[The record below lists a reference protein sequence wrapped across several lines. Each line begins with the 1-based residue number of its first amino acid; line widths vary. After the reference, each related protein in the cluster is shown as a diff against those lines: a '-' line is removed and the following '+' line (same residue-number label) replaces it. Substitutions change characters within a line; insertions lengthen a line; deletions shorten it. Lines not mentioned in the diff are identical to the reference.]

1 VTGSRISLSRY
12 HALALTLG
20 AVLAWPGGSLG
31 AQSQTKDVTPE
42 VENQAPFRLRAASN
56 LVVVRVVVRDAQDK
70 PVENLKKEDFQLFDR
85 GKEQS
90 LAQFAVET
98 ALPPSSSSAVALA
111 PRRAEPGAQPAG
123 PRKFLALYFDDLYT
137 SPAEMMQARDAADRS
152 LAASLQPEDRVAIFS
167 STKML
172 SDFTADGKQ
181 IHGALSK
188 LHVSRGSIRDCPDI
202 SDYQAQEIVDSGG
215 NPANDALEVALDEA
229 IHACQMTM
237 IEALQEV
244 PAMARSVVN
253 ETQILSRTSLQKLEG
268 IVQCLSQ
275 MPGQRTIILVSPG
288 FPSPSEQRQLDRL
301 ISRALRAQV
310 VISSLDP
317 KGLALLMRQAD
328 VTRAYAPMSGQLVGA
343 QRALDWGREAAAT
356 EVLAEVAQG
365 TGGEFFHHNNDLKSG
380 FGGLAGSPVYYILAF
395 APTNLKADG
404 KFHVLK
410 VTLAGTKRGLSI
422 QARRGYFAPK
432 NQAEAEADAKEE
444 NAFDA
449 EVRAREQ
456 IRQAI
461 LSDTKVRQLPVALKG
476 KVSGVKGQRLELS
489 LFSHLDARPLH
500 FHKEGVHN
508 LNTVTFV
515 FAVFDQKENL
525 VDSQQRRAM
534 VSVLDSQLPALFE
547 AGVEEDVTF
556 QLEPGGY
563 RIREVVTDSE
573 DHQMT
578 AVSYNVKIP

>member
-1 VTGSRISLSRY
+1 MTSSRIPLSRY
-12 HALALTLG
+12 LALGLTLW
-20 AVLAWPGGSLG
+20 AVLALPSRTLG
-31 AQSQTKDVTPE
+31 AQSQTKGVTPE
-42 VENQAPFRLRAASN
+42 AENQAPFRLRAASN
-56 LVVVRVVVRDAQDK
+56 LVVVRVVVRDPQGK
-70 PVENLKKEDFQLFDR
+70 PVDNLNKEDFKLFDR

-90 LAQFAVET
+90 IAQFEVET
-98 ALPPSSSSAVALA
+98 ALPPSPSSAVALA
-111 PRRAEPGAQPAG
+111 PAAPGSQPAR

-137 SPAEMMQARDAADRS
+137 SAADMMQARDAADRS
-152 LAASLQPEDRVAIFS
+152 LPANLQPEDRVAIFS
-167 STKML
+167 SAKML

-181 IHGALSK
+181 IHDALSK

-215 NPANDALEVALDEA
+215 NPSNDAFEVALDEA
-229 IHACQMTM
+229 IHACRMTT
-237 IEALQEV
+237 IEALQAV
-244 PAMARSVVN
+244 PAMARSVVE
-253 ETQILSRTSLQKLEG
+253 ETQIRSRTSLQELEG
-268 IVQCLSQ
+268 IVEYLSQ
-275 MPGQRTIILVSPG
+275 MPGQRTIVLVSPG
-288 FPSPSEQRQLDRL
+288 FPSQSEQRQLDRL

-317 KGLALLMRQAD
+317 KGLALLMREAD
-328 VTRAYAPMSGQLVGA
+328 VTRAYSPLSGQLVGA

-356 EVLAEVAQG
+356 DVLAEVAQG
-365 TGGEFFHHNNDLKSG
+365 TGGEFFHNNNDLKTG

-395 APTNLKADG
+395 APTNLKPDG

-410 VTLAGTKRGLSI
+410 VTLAETKRGLNI
-422 QARRGYFAPK
+422 QARHGYFAPK
-432 NQAEAEADAKEE
+432 NEAEAEADAKEG

-461 LSDTKVRQLPVALKG
+461 LSDTKVRQLPVALQG
-476 KVSGVKGQRLELS
+476 KVSGVMGQRLELS

-525 VDSQQRRAM
+525 VDSNR
-534 VSVLDSQLPALFE
+534 
-547 AGVEEDVTF
+547 GG
-556 QLEPGGY
+556 PG
-563 RIREVVTDSE
+563 
-573 DHQMT
+573 
-578 AVSYNVKIP
+578 

>member
-1 VTGSRISLSRY
+1 VTGSRIPLSHY
-12 HALALTLG
+12 LALALTLW
-20 AVLAWPGGSLG
+20 AVLALPSGSLG
-31 AQSQTKDVTPE
+31 AQSQTKELTPE
-42 VENQAPFRLRAASN
+42 AEKQAPFRLRAASN
-56 LVVVRVVVRDAQDK
+56 LVVVRVVVRDAQGK
-70 PVENLKKEDFQLFDR
+70 PVENLKKEDFKLFDR

-90 LAQFAVET
+90 IAQFEVET
-98 ALPPSSSSAVALA
+98 SLPPSSLSAVALA
-111 PRRAEPGAQPAG
+111 PGRAATGSPPAR

-137 SPAEMMQARDAADRS
+137 SATDMMQASDAADRS
-152 LAASLQPEDRVAIFS
+152 LAANLQPEDRVAIFS

-181 IHGALSK
+181 IHDALSK
-188 LHVSRGSIRDCPDI
+188 LHASRGSIRDCPDI
-202 SDYQAQEIVDSGG
+202 SDYQAQQIVDSGG
-215 NPANDALEVALDEA
+215 NPSNDAVEVALDEA
-229 IHACQMTM
+229 IHACQMSMT
-237 IEALQEV
+237 EALQVV

-253 ETQILSRTSLQKLEG
+253 ETQILSRTSLQELEG
-268 IVQCLSQ
+268 IVEYLSQ
-275 MPGQRTIILVSPG
+275 MPGQRTIVLVSPG
-288 FPSPSEQRQLDRL
+288 FPSQSEQRQLDRL
-301 ISRALRAQV
+301 ISRALRALV

-317 KGLALLMRQAD
+317 KGLALLMREAD
-328 VTRAYAPMSGQLVGA
+328 VTRAYAPMSGRVGGA
-343 QRALDWGREAAAT
+343 QRASDWGREVAAT
-356 EVLAEVAQG
+356 DVLAEVAQG
-365 TGGEFFHHNNDLKSG
+365 TGGEFFHNNNDLKTG

-410 VTLAGTKRGLSI
+410 VTLAETEKGLST

-432 NQAEAEADAKEE
+432 NETEAEADANEE

-461 LSDTKVRQLPVALKG
+461 LSDTKVRQLPVALQG
-476 KVSGVKGQRLELS
+476 KVSGEMGQRLELS

-525 VDSQQRRAM
+525 VDSQQRRAR
-534 VSVLDSQLPALFE
+534 VSVLDSQLPGL
-547 AGVEEDVTF
+547 
-556 QLEPGGY
+556 P
-563 RIREVVTDSE
+563 
-573 DHQMT
+573 
-578 AVSYNVKIP
+578 NP